1 MERLKLLCIKR
12 LRGAMCLQS
21 AVQLLAAAD
30 HLGIFELKELS
41 LDFLSLHDREVS
53 LFIYLFIYLFC
64 FTSFYL
70 FCLFVCLLFV
80 CLFVGLFIFLVFL
93 LLCFVC
99 CPFAC
104 LFILFVLFI
113 FFRLSFCFVYLRR
126 LLYLCLSACLCFF
139 V

>member
-53 LFIYLFIYLFC
+53 LFICLFIYLFC
-64 FTSFYL
+64 FTSFI
-70 FCLFVCLLFV
+70 CFV
-80 CLFVGLFIFLVFL
+80 CLFVYWLSVCSLVCLFFL

-99 CPFAC
+99 CPFVC
-104 LFILFVLFI
+104 SFILFVLFI
-113 FFRLSFCFVYLRR
+113 FFRLSFCFLYL
-126 LLYLCLSACLCFF
+126 LWMPYLCLFACLCFF